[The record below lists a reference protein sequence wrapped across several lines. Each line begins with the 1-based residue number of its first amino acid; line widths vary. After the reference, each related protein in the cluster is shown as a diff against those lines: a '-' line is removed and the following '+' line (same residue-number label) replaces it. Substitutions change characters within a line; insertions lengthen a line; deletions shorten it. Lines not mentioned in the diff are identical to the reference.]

1 MAIAT
6 RITNTGN
13 LFVNGTFD
21 EYTSITP
28 STFRTTSTTVYATT
42 FDEVT
47 YSVTNPTI
55 INKMAYSQNLT
66 QWSKNA
72 SPNDYTATA
81 NATTAPDRSNTGN
94 FLLKP
99 ALRGSS
105 TAFKSFTGGAI
116 NTAYCGSIYLKSG
129 GYTKASVYF
138 DGSAFA
144 ADSGGNFD
152 LTAGTVTSVVGGSTC
167 TITDAGNGWWRI
179 TVTGTTDA
187 DGGNY
192 LLAFNPLNDAGSSV
206 FTGDGTSGIYMWG
219 AQVELG
225 STATIYQGIAATGV
239 LVTPIFA
246 IRLTLGG
253 TQYVTGIFDE
263 VTGAI

>member
-1 MAIAT
+1 MATVAT
-6 RITNTGN
+6 QITSTGN
-13 LFVNGTFD
+13 LLVNGTFD
-21 EYTSITP
+21 EVTSIAP
-28 STFRTTSTTVYATT
+28 STFRTTVDTVYANT

-47 YSVTNPTI
+47 YSVTNPVI
-55 INKMAYSQNLT
+55 YNKMTYSQDLT

-99 ALRGSS
+99 ALSGSS
-105 TAFKSFTGGAI
+105 TAFKGFTGGAI

-138 DGSAFA
+138 GGSAFA
-144 ADSGGNFD
+144 ANSGCNVD
-152 LTAGTVTSVVGGSTC
+152 LTAGTITSVIGGSTC

-179 TVTGTTDA
+179 TVTATSDA

-192 LLAFNPLNDAGSSV
+192 LLAFNPLNAAGSSV

-239 LVTPIFA
+239 LVTPGFA
-246 IRLTLGG
+246 KREAPDG
-253 TQYVTGIFDE
+253 TIYVTGIFDE
-263 VTGAI
+263 F